1 VLFAFFV
8 DRLFD
13 FYPSGICWYNT
24 NMARKSTRQDLSV
37 EELRHLLVE
46 KQRTA
51 RQERLEQ
58 FRKTGRVVR
67 LDADINAPSLDDLRS
82 GPLLDPEDEAP
93 KSRRRVFDIFLLVIE
108 ILAVLGLVFVLFSGL
123 EVIQELNQ
131 EVARALEQPTLTPTP
146 LVRAVVLPSGHIPPV
161 DGVTRPNE
169 AEIPEHLRQKA
180 SAMANLPVPTQ
191 SPEQAHRIQIPAIDV
206 DDPVVQGDGWEQLK
220 KGVGQHIGSANPGEE
235 GNVVL
240 SAHNDVFGEIFR
252 HLDALE
258 PGDEIVLHT
267 QQRVYTYVVYENEIV
282 EPTRV
287 EFLEPT
293 ARPVATLITCYPYM
307 VNDKR
312 VVVRAELKSGS
323 G

>member
-1 VLFAFFV
+1 
-8 DRLFD
+8 
-13 FYPSGICWYNT
+13 
-24 NMARKSTRQDLSV
+24 MARKNTRQDLSV

-46 KQRTA
+46 KQRVA
-51 RQERLEQ
+51 RQERLER
-58 FRKTGRVVR
+58 FRKTGRVVQ
-67 LDADINAPSLDDLRS
+67 LASDIDAPSLGDLRS
-82 GPLLDPEDEAP
+82 RPLLDPEEEAP
-93 KSRRRVFDIFLLVIE
+93 PKRRRVLDIFLLVIE
-108 ILAVLGLVFVLFSGL
+108 VLAVLGLIFVLFSGL
-123 EVIQELNQ
+123 EIIQELNQ
-131 EVARALEQPTLTPTP
+131 EVARAFEQPTLTPTP

-169 AEIPEHLRQKA
+169 AEIPEHLRPLVQ
-180 SAMANLPVPTQ
+180 SMADIPVPTPG
-191 SPEQAHRIQIPAIDV
+191 PEQARRVQIPAIDV
-206 DDPVVQGDGWEQLK
+206 DAPVVQGDGWEQLK
-220 KGVGQHIGSANPGEE
+220 KGVGQHIGSQNPGKD

-258 PGDEIVLHT
+258 PGDEIILHS
-267 QQRVYTYVVYENEIV
+267 QQRVYTYVVYNNEIV

-293 ARPVATLITCYPYM
+293 SRPVVTLITCYPYM

-312 VVVRAELKSGS
+312 VVVQAELKSGS